1 MTNNKEEKNLKGIQ
15 HYYTR
20 TRQGSHGN
28 NYYLEPKQT
37 CPVDVLNDKERFVIL
52 TFDKDDDYIVINNQ
66 RYYLNKYNS
75 IKATDKIQQRVAI
88 VDLKELKKSKPYKY
102 DKKFDHEHTAK
113 FDNFDELEKLA
124 KQQWLVNGAP
134 YVKQVALYNEK
145 DKACRYYYEPSCDR
159 RIAIA

>member
-1 MTNNKEEKNLKGIQ
+1 MTNNKEEKSLKGIQ
-15 HYYTR
+15 RYYTR
-20 TRQGSHGN
+20 TRQGAHGN

-102 DKKFDHEHTAK
+102 DKKFDHEHTSK
-113 FDNFDELEKLA
+113 FTSFDELEQLA
-124 KQQWLVNGAP
+124 KQQWLVNKAL
-134 YVKQVALYNEK
+134 YIKQVALYNEK
-145 DKACRYYYEPSCDR
+145 EKRCRYYYEPFCDR
-159 RIAIA
+159 RVVIA

>member
-15 HYYTR
+15 HYYIR
-20 TRQGSHGN
+20 TRQGAHGN

-52 TFDKDDDYIVINNQ
+52 TFDKDDDYIVINNK

-88 VDLKELKKSKPYKY
+88 VDLKELKKSKSYKY

-113 FDNFDELEKLA
+113 FANFDELEKLA

-134 YVKQVALYNEK
+134 YVKQVAMYNQKEQR
-145 DKACRYYYEPSCDR
+145 CRYYYEPSCDR
-159 RIAIA
+159 RVAIA